1 MRRSLGQIVFLTI
14 SDALLISLSF
24 IFAYYL
30 RFKIVPFITPATI
43 PEIEEYLRILIFVV
57 LVWLAIFEMFG
68 LYVQKKGTIVDE
80 AASVFGAVT
89 VSALLL
95 LGLLFLYRGLW
106 FSRQVLIYAWG
117 LAFIFVTLS
126 RFLVDGFQSYLY
138 SRGIR
143 IKRTLIIGAGDMGQA
158 LALKIGENPGLG
170 YRVIGYLDDDPEKI
184 GKEFNGFK
192 VIGYISKVKDVIRES
207 GTKEVIIATSKIPHE
222 RVLDI
227 ITECERER
235 VEFKIVPG
243 ILEIMA
249 SRVDTDEVG
258 GIPIVTISEIRLKGL
273 NAFIKRTADLF
284 GGALLLIILSPLF
297 LLLSILIKLDS
308 PGPVFFTQARV
319 GRDGEHFMLCKFR
332 SMIKNAEKL
341 FPQLEHLSEVEGHV
355 FKMKKDPRIT
365 RVGWFMRKFSLDEL
379 PQLFN
384 VLRGEMS
391 LVGPRPPIP
400 SEVEKY
406 RSWHMKR
413 LRTAPGMTG
422 LWQVSGRSRLPFED
436 MVRLDIYYIENWSL
450 WLDIKILLRTIP
462 TVLFTRGA
470 Y

>member
-1 MRRSLGQIVFLTI
+1 MRRSLGQIIFLTI
-14 SDALLISLSF
+14 TDALIISFSF
-24 IFAYYL
+24 VFAYYL
-30 RFKIVPFITPATI
+30 RFRIILFITPATV

-68 LYVQKKGTIVDE
+68 LYVQRKGTAVDE
-80 AASVFGAVT
+80 SASVFGAVT

-106 FSRQVLIYAWG
+106 FSRQVLIYAWM
-117 LAFIFVTLS
+117 LVFIFATSS
-126 RFLVDGFQSYLY
+126 RFIVDGFQNYLFR
-138 SRGIR
+138 RGYR
-143 IKRTLIIGAGDMGQA
+143 VKKTLIVGAGEIGQA
-158 LALKIGENPGLG
+158 LASRIRENPGLG
-170 YRVIGYLDDDPEKI
+170 YRVAGFLDDVSNVRKA
-184 GKEFNGFK
+184 
-192 VIGYISKVKDVIRES
+192 IRDT
-207 GTKEVIIATSKIPHE
+207 GAKEVIIASSRIPHQKT
-222 RVLDI
+222 LDM
-227 ITECERER
+227 ITECEREM

-243 ILEIMA
+243 ILELMA

-273 NAFIKRTADLF
+273 NAFVKRTTDLF
-284 GGALLLIILSPLF
+284 GSAALIFIFSPAF
-297 LLLSILIKLDS
+297 LLFSILIKLDS
-308 PGPVFFTQARV
+308 RGRVFFTQERV
-319 GRDGEHFMLCKFR
+319 GMDGRHFMMYKFR
-332 SMIKNAEKL
+332 SMIKGAEE
-341 FPQLEHLSEVEGHV
+341 QLAEIEHLSEVEGHV

-365 RVGWFMRKFSLDEL
+365 RMGAFLRKFSLDEL

-384 VLRGEMS
+384 VFRGEMS

-406 RSWHMKR
+406 SSWHMKR

-422 LWQVSGRSRLPFED
+422 LWQVSGRSQLPFED